1 MRARDYAMVLSV
13 VLLVGV
19 FVGQAFVK
27 ADNSAERTDGNKL
40 AVLWTSGDA
49 DVAYKVCFM
58 YTHAAKKAKWFDD
71 VLLIVWGPSSR
82 LLAGDK
88 ELQTKV
94 KAMIASGVVVQACV
108 ACADM
113 YGVAD
118 KLREIGIDVKPMGKP
133 LSEMLKGDWKVLTF

>member
-1 MRARDYAMVLSV
+1 
-13 VLLVGV
+13 
-19 FVGQAFVK
+19 
-27 ADNSAERTDGNKL
+27 
-40 AVLWTSGDA
+40 
-49 DVAYKVCFM
+49 M